1 VGIDRLPVVT
11 DPSFTGQGNQVLFYT
26 GDGGSFTITHEGK
39 RNFTV
44 GFTSSETSGNL
55 ANEISNYSGR
65 VLPASRF
72 ARPDNPTPTIRVRR
86 NSCATERHRLRFGAR
101 SAEQSWVSS
110 TTAATMSRPT
120 SATPNAD
127 SARLVATA
135 ETPMPA
141 CLR

>member
-86 NSCATERHRLRFGAR
+86 QSPRYRR
-101 SAEQSWVSS
+101 S
-110 TTAATMSRPT
+110 
-120 SATPNAD
+120 
-127 SARLVATA
+127 
-135 ETPMPA
+135 
-141 CLR
+141 